1 MSINLLTS
9 LINFNQYFKSL
20 CTTLTTFLSQNTQG
34 FFAVKI
40 SIFRHLRLVYT
51 IKILQQVNSIGF
63 EGFVRNA

>member
-20 CTTLTTFLSQNTQG
+20 CTTLTTFLRQKLRD

-40 SIFRHLRLVYT
+40 SIFRHLRLVYA
-51 IKILQQVNSIGF
+51 IKILQQVNSISF